1 MTLGETNQVT
11 RRKMIWKRMTRKR
24 MGEAMKDRNILLDLV
39 SLIVYAPGAI
49 VEFYFVIEPLER
61 VLLS

>member
-1 MTLGETNQVT
+1 
-11 RRKMIWKRMTRKR
+11 MTRKR